1 MEKYCDLYGQ
11 NPNMAGYITIDDIKL
26 KSPVLV
32 KADGKNPYAEA
43 SQKGAKTTNFV
54 VYLNDDSLEKYYS
67 SIDAYN
73 HSASGFV
80 SYSDLKQDYNF
91 KIIGAFYINTK
102 ESDDN
107 GYIFPYNVT
116 EQQTPSSSLEF
127 FERLHYRF
135 IYNTDVSPTRDDTL
149 ITISCPTS
157 YHQDFRFVIVG
168 VARDDNNK
176 LKAMPKNLVR
186 YPQVI
191 CNEKGIANNFLGAS
205 KWYPQIVISSN
216 GKKNETTTKIIKQSI
231 KDYK

>member
-1 MEKYCDLYGQ
+1 
-11 NPNMAGYITIDDIKL
+11 MAGYITISDIKL
-26 KSPVLV
+26 KSPVMV
-32 KADGKNPYAEA
+32 KEDGKNPYAEA

-127 FERLHYRF
+127 LKDCIIDLFIIQMFRLPGMIPLSLF
-135 IYNTDVSPTRDDTL
+135 PAQPL
-149 ITISCPTS
+149 ITKIS
-157 YHQDFRFVIVG
+157 G
-168 VARDDNNK
+168 
-176 LKAMPKNLVR
+176 L
-186 YPQVI
+186 
-191 CNEKGIANNFLGAS
+191 
-205 KWYPQIVISSN
+205 
-216 GKKNETTTKIIKQSI
+216 
-231 KDYK
+231 